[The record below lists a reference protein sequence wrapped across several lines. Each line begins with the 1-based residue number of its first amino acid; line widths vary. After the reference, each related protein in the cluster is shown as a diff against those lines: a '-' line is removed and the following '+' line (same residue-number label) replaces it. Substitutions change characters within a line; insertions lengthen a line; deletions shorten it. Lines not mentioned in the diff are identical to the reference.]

1 MGISKNEHQTA
12 GVPLPNRNP
21 SKKKQKGVTD

>member
-1 MGISKNEHQTA
+1 MVSENEHQTA

-21 SKKKQKGVTD
+21 SGKKQKGVTN